1 MKKVHQTLFVVVLV
15 VWRLGGKKEEGLF
28 CFLWRKRSQKSK
40 KNEKYLSFFGLHFL
54 VARVATREEEKKAIS
69 SLPNYFSSGPSV
81 VEEDLEDLEDLHHH
95 MVMFKKETTIS

>member
-1 MKKVHQTLFVVVLV
+1 
-15 VWRLGGKKEEGLF
+15 
-28 CFLWRKRSQKSK
+28 
-40 KNEKYLSFFGLHFL
+40 
-54 VARVATREEEKKAIS
+54 VATREEEKKAIS